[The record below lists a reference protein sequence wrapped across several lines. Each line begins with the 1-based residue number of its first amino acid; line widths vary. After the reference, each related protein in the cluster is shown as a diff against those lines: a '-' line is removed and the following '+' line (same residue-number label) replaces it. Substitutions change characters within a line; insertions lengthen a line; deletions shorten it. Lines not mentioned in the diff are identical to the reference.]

1 MKIYKNIFLYIFITI
16 IIIII
21 IIIIF
26 SLLLIHNKYNKKYCI
41 IFIGPP
47 YSGKSVLSKITA
59 DKTGL
64 HNIAIGDILRNMIND
79 NKLDNKIKN
88 EINSGKL
95 INEDIISKILINE
108 ISKPKYKNGFILDG
122 FPRTL
127 SNAIFLDKL
136 LDKNNIVLKK
146 IFYLYKDDDAVI
158 KYTLNKPRKTGNNI
172 REDDGNIKI
181 IKKRLQEFHEKT
193 EPLLEYYNH
202 KRIPITFINSNIK
215 FINPEQIILPYL

>member
-1 MKIYKNIFLYIFITI
+1 MKIYKNTFVYIF
-16 IIIII
+16 I

-26 SLLLIHNKYNKKYCI
+26 LVLIIYNKYIKNKKYCI
-41 IFIGPP
+41 IFMGPP
-47 YSGKSVLSKITA
+47 YSGKSVLSKIAA

-64 HNIAIGDILRNMIND
+64 YNIKIGDILRNMIAD

-88 EINSGKL
+88 IINSGKL

-146 IFYLYKDDDAVI
+146 IFYLYKDDDNVI
-158 KYTLNKPRKTGNNI
+158 KYTLNKPRKNGNNI
-172 REDDGNIKI
+172 REDDSNIKI

-193 EPLLEYYNH
+193 EPLLEYYND

-215 FINPEQIILPYL
+215 FTNPEQIILPYL